1 MYLDINT
8 IFNMNLNFNFF
19 LAMLNII
26 FINIILSGDNAV
38 LIAMAV
44 RHLPNHN
51 RMKGIAF
58 GTTLAVALR
67 IVLTFF
73 VALLM
78 EVSFLKIVG
87 GLLILWIAV
96 KLLTEE
102 TGDDRVQGTTSLWK
116 AVQVILIAD
125 LTMSIDNVLAVA
137 GAAGGN
143 LPLLIFGLCLSIP
156 IVVFASQIL
165 SSLMERY
172 PIIVVIGAAILGR
185 VGVDMIMTDPA
196 MERWLHPATALV
208 YFIQG
213 LGMMGVVLAGK
224 YIRNRRSATA
234 SAEESIPEPNGI
246 RLEKELIQP

>member
-1 MYLDINT
+1 MNFDWGT
-8 IFNMNLNFNFF
+8 IFQIQFNLAFF
-19 LAMLNII
+19 MAMLNII

-44 RHLPNHN
+44 RHLPPQN

-58 GTTLAVALR
+58 GTSLAVVLR

-78 EVSFLKIVG
+78 AVSFLKIVG

-96 KLLTEE
+96 KLLTE
-102 TGDDRVQGTTSLWK
+102 GDGDGNVAGTTSLWK
-116 AVQVILIAD
+116 AIQVILIAD
-125 LTMSIDNVLAVA
+125 LTMSVDNVLAVA

-156 IVVFASQIL
+156 IVVFASRML
-165 SSLMERY
+165 SNLMERY
-172 PIIVVIGAAILGR
+172 PVIVVIGAAILGR
-185 VGVDMIMTDPA
+185 VGADMLITDPA
-196 MERWLHPATALV
+196 MERWLHPTTAMV

-224 YIRNRRSATA
+224 YIKNRRTISV
-234 SAEESIPEPNGI
+234 AEESIPEPSGI
-246 RLEKELIQP
+246 RLEKELAQP